1 MIEQKTETPQVKCV
15 AYSTIAF
22 EVKINNANVTN
33 ETFTS
38 VTALLESKNYIT
50 TVEECVLN
58 IKSCKKHNG
67 DALIKKVVQIVLE
80 C

>member
-1 MIEQKTETPQVKCV
+1 LIEQKTETPQVECV
-15 AYSTIAF
+15 AYSTKAF
-22 EVKINNANVTN
+22 EGKFSNVNVTN

-58 IKSCKKHNG
+58 IKISKTHNG
-67 DALIKKVVQIVLE
+67 DALIEKVVQIVLE